1 MIEELTDLPVFQDGS
16 DGSLW
21 ECSENEWARILSG
34 EIDGGQR
41 FLKVSDVIKLLK
53 AGENE

>member
-21 ECSENEWARILSG
+21 ECSESEWARIMSG

-41 FLKVSDVIKLLK
+41 YLKVSDVIQLLK